1 MSAQAIILIL
11 FSQTM
16 AKITIDELVVQAGIE
31 EIILDQQCHDD
42 DFLSLYELC
51 DPWELI
57 GQHLKLTRSQISA
70 VDGDNKTTDQK
81 RLGLLQ
87 KWKETFAHKATYR
100 VLVAALLACGKA
112 EPALEVCKTLA
123 QEKTGELFTNLA
135 TRHQILCKCNIIMAL
150 AA

>member
-1 MSAQAIILIL
+1 
-11 FSQTM
+11 M

-31 EIILDQQCHDD
+31 EIDLDKQCHND

-57 GQHLKLTRSQISA
+57 GQHLKLTQSQISA

-87 KWKETFAHKATYR
+87 KWKDTFTYKATYR
-100 VLVAALLACGKA
+100 VLVTALLACGKA
-112 EPALEVCKTLA
+112 EQTLEVCKTLA
-123 QEKTGELFTNLA
+123 QEKTG
-135 TRHQILCKCNIIMAL
+135 
-150 AA
+150 

>member
-1 MSAQAIILIL
+1 
-11 FSQTM
+11 M

-31 EIILDQQCHDD
+31 EITLDQQCHDD

-57 GQHLKLTRSQISA
+57 GQHLKLTRPQISA
-70 VDGDNKTTDQK
+70 VDADNKTTDQK

-112 EPALEVCKTLA
+112 ESALEVCKTLA
-123 QEKTGELFTNLA
+123 QEKIGEIFTSLA
-135 TRHQILCKCNIIMAL
+135 IRHQILCKCIVVMAL
-150 AA
+150 AAFSWFRV